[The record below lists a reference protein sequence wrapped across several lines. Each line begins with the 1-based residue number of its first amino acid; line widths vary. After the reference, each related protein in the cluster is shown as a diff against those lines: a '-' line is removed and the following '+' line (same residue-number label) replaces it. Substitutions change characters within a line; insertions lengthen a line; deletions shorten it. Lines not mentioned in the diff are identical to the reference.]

1 MPQIINTNIMSLT
14 AQRNLNSSQSAGN
27 DAMTRLSSGLRIN
40 SAKDDAAGLA
50 ISTRFESQI
59 GGLNVATRNAG
70 DGVSLAQ
77 TAEGSLQSMSDSLS
91 RLRELAVQSANATNS
106 DVDREAL
113 NAEAQQIIDEV
124 DQLSQQANFNGV
136 KLLDGSFQDQQF
148 QTGANVG
155 ETINVSIAEASI
167 NTLGAADTAGISS
180 NIDKTGVGADDAA
193 NSSALVAGD
202 LVINGIAVGASSGTD
217 DTASTDLQAASSIS
231 KAAAIN
237 AVSDQTGVTATVDEN
252 TVEGTSIAGALTA
265 ANGAITIND
274 VSFDIDYGATAAGE
288 PVRNEL
294 NKIAETINAKA
305 DATGVSATVVTT
317 DDGFRIDLTA
327 EDGRNIALGD
337 DGALGADTFGLA
349 PSDAAGSELTYT
361 GNVTLVSDDGSDITI
376 TSTTGDIDNAGFEE
390 GTFSGNNGGV
400 VGDASATSDGRAAL
414 VAGDLTING
423 VGVGQSFASDDTA
436 STTDSDASAISI
448 AAAINRV
455 SDNTGVTAEAGV
467 NTVYSGD
474 IAAAGAGNM
483 DINGVNIEIAVGTDV
498 ASQLTNTIDAIN
510 AVAGQ
515 TGVTAEALD
524 GDSYKMVA
532 VDGRNIDIA
541 NSAGEVGG
549 ITDDTN
555 IAGVVLTS
563 AGEFTLGSETG
574 DIENLGLNVGT
585 YGGSESGTLLKDV
598 DISTVAGANAAITAV
613 DNALADISSQ
623 QADLGAIQNRFDN
636 TMSSNQLNSEN
647 LSAANSRI
655 KDADFAAETAALS
668 RASVLQQA
676 GISILAQANAQP
688 QQVLSLLG

>member
-1 MPQIINTNIMSLT
+1 MSLT